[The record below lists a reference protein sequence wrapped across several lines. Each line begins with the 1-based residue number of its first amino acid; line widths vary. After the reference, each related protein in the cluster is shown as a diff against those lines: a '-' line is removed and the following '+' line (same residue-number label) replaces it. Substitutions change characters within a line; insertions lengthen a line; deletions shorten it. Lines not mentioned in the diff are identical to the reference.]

1 MSLERK
7 DKIVYGG
14 PTNMN
19 NRKTK
24 QWLFYLA
31 MHWFIT
37 PKAYSLIQ
45 GKSARLLMHQQML
58 VELAQDETR
67 MARPE

>member
-1 MSLERK
+1 
-7 DKIVYGG
+7 
-14 PTNMN
+14 
-19 NRKTK
+19 
-24 QWLFYLA
+24 